1 MAALSS
7 EKGPGANS
15 DRGLFRGREIPADYN
30 FILTIASCSSSLHG
44 AFKGMSVELS
54 VEATSPFSRRY
65 PSSSSPLMSG
75 SIVPLTITQGESG
88 WPSAVPSQS
97 EFRVLMMSF
106 F

>member
-1 MAALSS
+1 
-7 EKGPGANS
+7 
-15 DRGLFRGREIPADYN
+15 
-30 FILTIASCSSSLHG
+30 
-44 AFKGMSVELS
+44 
-54 VEATSPFSRRY
+54 
-65 PSSSSPLMSG
+65 MSG